1 MAEIITR
8 QDFAIIESDPIPDGD
23 GYRIII
29 AANSSIEGVEPI
41 DLDQLDVS
49 QYLKNPVILW
59 EHGYRGDGI
68 PIAQTLSLESD
79 PRGLI
84 ANFKFDTGNAFARK
98 VKGAYDRGFI
108 RAASA
113 RARFVS
119 AEDYMSGKNGKLVEW
134 SLVAIPIDDDALRTV
149 ARSMFSAMLSDDSG
163 QAQDD
168 DNPDNGRDPMPPEDA
183 PNGGNGNGNA
193 DPPESQR
200 SGNNDGGAGGG
211 NGGGGPQNNPPD
223 TRRSEGQ
230 ATIDLSALESMMER
244 VADKAVSNA
253 FEARDKAEAERSAA
267 AKKAEE
273 DKAAAEKA
281 RSQSTTDSNRR
292 AELIYTVRSAGLIA
306 QDVDTTEMTDRDI
319 ILQAVGDTVDK
330 AEDQSTDYLRA
341 VVDNLA
347 TERSKATANLPI
359 ADRPGWKPS
368 DNKGGG
374 EDPRHEALRSQVT
387 AQDEIYSKSGG
398 V

>member
-8 QDFAIIESDPIPDGD
+8 QDFAIIESEPIPDGD
-23 GYRIII
+23 GYRIVI
-29 AANSSIEGVEPI
+29 AANTDVEGVKPI

-49 QYLKNPVILW
+49 QYLRNPVVLW
-59 EHGYRGDGI
+59 EHGFRGDGI
-68 PIAQTLSLESD
+68 PIARTLSLEND

-84 ANFKFDTGNAFARK
+84 ANFRFDTGNAFARN

-149 ARSMFSAMLSDDSG
+149 ARSMFSAMLNADSG

-168 DNPDNGRDPMPPEDA
+168 DNPDDGRDPMPPTDA
-183 PNGGNGNGNA
+183 PNGGNNGNA

-200 SGNNDGGAGGG
+200 SGNN
-211 NGGGGPQNNPPD
+211 GGGGQGNNPPESQ
-223 TRRSEGQ
+223 RSAGQ
-230 ATIDLSALESMMER
+230 ATVDLSTLESMMER
-244 VADKAVSNA
+244 VADRAVSNA

-273 DKAAAEKA
+273 EKAAAEKA

-306 QDVDTTEMTDRDI
+306 QDVDTTEMSDRDI
-319 ILQAVGDTVDK
+319 ILQAVGDTVEK

-347 TERSKATANLPI
+347 TERSRATANLPLNQ
-359 ADRPGWKPS
+359 RPGWKPTE
-368 DNKGGG
+368 NQGGGG
-374 EDPRHEALRSQVT
+374 EDPRVEAMRSQL
-387 AQDEIYSKSGG
+387 AAHEEIYTKSGG